1 MCEPT
6 GLGPF
11 ANRFPDRFYD
21 VGIAEQHAVT
31 SAAGMAT
38 GGLHPVVAIYAT
50 FLNRAF
56 DQVLLDVALHR
67 LPVTFVLDRAGL
79 TGDDGPSHNGMWDLA
94 ILGVVPGLRIAAPR
108 DETTLRMALDEAI
121 EHDVGPTVVRFPK
134 TPLGHD
140 LPPVR
145 QVGGVDVLAEPDVG
159 ASVDVLV
166 VSIGSLAY
174 EVLGAAARVREAG
187 FTIRVVDPRWVN
199 PIPRELVDLARAA
212 RLIVSVEDGVVASGV
227 GARVAQALRASGV
240 DTPSR
245 EVGIPVAFL
254 DHGKVAEVRIEVG
267 FTAQD
272 IGRRIVEWTAQV
284 ERADADRLDSEAVDP
299 MTTD

>member
-1 MCEPT
+1 M
-6 GLGPF
+6 
-11 ANRFPDRFYD
+11 
-21 VGIAEQHAVT
+21 T

-121 EHDVGPTVVRFPK
+121 EHDDGPTVVRFPK

-166 VSIGSLAY
+166 VVDRIARMRGAGSGG
-174 EVLGAAARVREAG
+174 EGSRG
-187 FTIRVVDPRWVN
+187 
-199 PIPRELVDLARAA
+199 
-212 RLIVSVEDGVVASGV
+212 RLHHSG
-227 GARVAQALRASGV
+227 RR
-240 DTPSR
+240 P
-245 EVGIPVAFL
+245 EVG
-254 DHGKVAEVRIEVG
+254 
-267 FTAQD
+267 Q
-272 IGRRIVEWTAQV
+272 
-284 ERADADRLDSEAVDP
+284 ADP
-299 MTTD
+299 P

>member
-121 EHDVGPTVVRFPK
+121 EHDAGPTVVRFPK

>member
-1 MCEPT
+1 
-6 GLGPF
+6 
-11 ANRFPDRFYD
+11 
-21 VGIAEQHAVT
+21 
-31 SAAGMAT
+31 
-38 GGLHPVVAIYAT
+38 
-50 FLNRAF
+50 
-56 DQVLLDVALHR
+56 
-67 LPVTFVLDRAGL
+67 
-79 TGDDGPSHNGMWDLA
+79 
-94 ILGVVPGLRIAAPR
+94 
-108 DETTLRMALDEAI
+108 MALDEAI
-121 EHDVGPTVVRFPK
+121 EHDAGPTVVRFPK